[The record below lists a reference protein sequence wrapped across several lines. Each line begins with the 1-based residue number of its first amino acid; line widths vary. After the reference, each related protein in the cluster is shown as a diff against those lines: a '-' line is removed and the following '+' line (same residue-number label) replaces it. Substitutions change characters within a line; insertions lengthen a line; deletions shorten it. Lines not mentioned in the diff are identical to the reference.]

1 MLAPFGEKMFIFGA
15 EIVRFFLFFFEF
27 ITRVCLGKSLGK
39 SEKSEPKTERR
50 HNLMYVRSA
59 ATLHKTIKSIS
70 SQQKYRPC
78 PISLLHFLYS
88 DQSWK

>member
-1 MLAPFGEKMFIFGA
+1 MQ
-15 EIVRFFLFFFEF
+15 FFLEF
-27 ITRVCLGKSLGK
+27 ITTVCLGKSEN
-39 SEKSEPKTERR
+39 SEHKIRPERR
-50 HNLMYVRSA
+50 PNLIYVRSA